1 LTLRPAHAALIPL
14 VSMLAAL
21 PAAAEP
27 YLLLGGS
34 FSFDSAST
42 FEDADCA
49 PSGVAAFYGCGYS
62 TDGDFAG
69 GAMLEAGA
77 GWHFGHGLRLSATIG
92 FLPSMDYSGHSNFLQ
107 GTSFEG
113 TPEDVDG
120 TVESWTL
127 FADAALDLAEM
138 AGWSDLPVRP
148 YVTAGAGV
156 AWNHLDPMVFR
167 FPALDQTTTTPGGDT
182 TSFAWR
188 AGIGLTI
195 PLDDAVAI
203 DIAWRYLDLGTVETG
218 RGDIT
223 VERHG
228 TTSRVEVGATRADLA
243 VQTVGVSLR
252 WAF

>member
-1 LTLRPAHAALIPL
+1 MLIRLALAASLAPL
-14 VSMLAAL
+14 VASL

-27 YLLLGGS
+27 YLLVGGA
-34 FSFDSAST
+34 FTFDASST
-42 FEDADCA
+42 FEDEDCA
-49 PSGVAAFYGCGYS
+49 PSGVTPFYGCGYH
-62 TDGDFAG
+62 TRGDFQG
-69 GAMLEAGA
+69 GAMLELGG
-77 GWHFGHGLRLSATIG
+77 GWHVGHGLRLSASLG
-92 FLPSMDYSGHSNFLQ
+92 YLPSLDYAGDSNFLDA
-107 GTSFEG
+107 TSFEG

-120 TVESWTL
+120 TAESWTL
-127 FADAALDLAEM
+127 FADAAVDLAEL

-167 FPALDQTTTTPGGDT
+167 FPALDQTTTTAGGDT

-188 AGIGLTI
+188 AGAGLTI
-195 PLDDAVAI
+195 PVDASVSI
-203 DIAWRYLDLGTVETG
+203 DIAWRYMDLGTVETDQ
-218 RGDIT
+218 GDIT

-228 TTSRVEVGATRADLA
+228 EVSHVEVGATRADLA